1 MINTAMVLGRVGKK
15 DSKPLKNGS
24 DMTTLSIATI
34 KKYKDSTGQSQE
46 QTTWHNVSCFN
57 KLSEIAS
64 KYVHVGDLVC
74 IQGEIQHKKIEN
86 GERAGQYRYSIN
98 ANDIKFIPKGN
109 KADSESK
116 QNTTKATPRAPFE
129 DDDLPFF

>member
-15 DSKPLKNGS
+15 DNKPLKNGG
-24 DMTTLSIATI
+24 DMTILSIATS

-46 QTTWHNVSCFN
+46 QTTWHNVSCFS

-64 KYVHVGDLVC
+64 KYVHVGDLVY
-74 IQGEIQHKKIEN
+74 IQGEIQHKKIES

-98 ANDIKFIPKGN
+98 ASDIKFIPKGN
-109 KADSESK
+109 KAESEPK
-116 QNTTKATPRAPFE
+116 QKKVKETTETPFE
-129 DDDLPFF
+129 DDDLPF

>member
-15 DSKPLKNGS
+15 DNKPLKNGG
-24 DMTTLSIATI
+24 DMTILSIATS
-34 KKYKDSTGQSQE
+34 KKYKDSTGQPQE

-64 KYVHVGDLVC
+64 KYVHVGDLVY
-74 IQGEIQHKKIEN
+74 IQGEIQHKKIES

-98 ANDIKFIPKGN
+98 ASDIKFIPKGN
-109 KADSESK
+109 KAESEPK
-116 QNTTKATPRAPFE
+116 QKKVKETTETPFE
-129 DDDLPFF
+129 DDDLPF